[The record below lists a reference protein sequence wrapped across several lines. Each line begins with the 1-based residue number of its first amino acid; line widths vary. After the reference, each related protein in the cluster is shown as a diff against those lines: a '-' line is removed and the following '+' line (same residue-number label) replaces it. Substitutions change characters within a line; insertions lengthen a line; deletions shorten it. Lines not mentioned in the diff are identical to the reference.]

1 MSLLSDV
8 IICEGKFVKE
18 MLDGK
23 MNLVQRNHEVNVT
36 KLKQT
41 FEFCKMQGPE
51 KKQIEQSLTNIGK
64 HKKTVSIFAV
74 LVCLRNKEI
83 NTKTKNGEAL
93 RVQLSSGLGELD
105 KSGGKQMFK
114 IIVGRADAILKQ
126 HAGK

>member
-1 MSLLSDV
+1 MS
-8 IICEGKFVKE
+8 
-18 MLDGK
+18 DGK

-83 NTKTKNGEAL
+83 NTMTNNGEAL
-93 RVQLSSGLGELD
+93 RVQLSSGLGE
-105 KSGGKQMFK
+105 
-114 IIVGRADAILKQ
+114 
-126 HAGK
+126 AGQVWR